1 MDNPYYL
8 SIDIPESEEEKGVAA
23 SDLIQAAADILD
35 AADVCS
41 SGTVLGLDLAQRSEL
56 EDMNVKG
63 DALPQENEVH
73 LNTVLLSQVHTVKDP
88 IELALKALQEKLTV
102 PDDVE
107 VGEVGG
113 KTEKTKHYIR
123 VHNELVND
131 YSHNPELISGA
142 FPCLF
147 PLGVTAEDVGT
158 TGPLSRIQTRTLFLS
173 KDRRF
178 ANNTQFLL

>member
-1 MDNPYYL
+1 MDNPYYI
-8 SIDIPESEEEKGVAA
+8 SIDIPESEEEKGVAS
-23 SDLIQAAADILD
+23 SDLMQAAADILD
-35 AADVCS
+35 AANVCS
-41 SGTVLGLDLAQRSEL
+41 SGTVMGLDLAQRSEL

-63 DALPQENEVH
+63 DALSQENEVH

-102 PDDVE
+102 PDYVE

-142 FPCLF
+142 FSCLF
-147 PLGVTAEDVGT
+147 PLRGTWSRMSVTRALT
-158 TGPLSRIQTRTLFLS
+158 PS
-173 KDRRF
+173 
-178 ANNTQFLL
+178 A